1 LRHAR
6 GIWGDI
12 ACPWCYIGQAR
23 FEEGLAAFTHRDEIE
38 VVYRSFELEPGWDN
52 RRTELVSDWLANKY
66 RGTREA
72 MAAQERHVAAARSA
86 GLDYRA
92 VGRDNGNTFNLHRL
106 LHFAKSRGRQMELLS
121 RPGR

>member
-1 LRHAR
+1 MRVEYGAISPAR
-6 GIWGDI
+6 G
-12 ACPWCYIGQAR
+12 ATSANR
-23 FEEGLAAFTHRDEIE
+23 FEEGLPVFTHRDEIE

-66 RGTREA
+66 RGTREEA
-72 MAAQERHVAAARSA
+72 MAAQERHAAAARSA